1 MGKECGQKRGAVILS
16 ELGANQLVNP
26 NLVLIEQRSPDKN
39 QLQIRGDFDH
49 RRIELFLKKKHLLF
63 EMKNDYLTIFKPQWK
78 VKARQPNF
86 NVFVIEFSVFL
97 QQQAEHVFWLRN
109 DLHQKFR

>member
-1 MGKECGQKRGAVILS
+1 VDRKEAAAILT

-39 QLQIRGDFDH
+39 QLQIRGDFDR

-63 EMKNDYLTIFKPQWK
+63 EMKNDYLTVSRP
-78 VKARQPNF
+78 
-86 NVFVIEFSVFL
+86 
-97 QQQAEHVFWLRN
+97 
-109 DLHQKFR
+109 

>member
-1 MGKECGQKRGAVILS
+1 MDRKEAAVILS

-63 EMKNDYLTIFKPQWK
+63 EMKNDYLTIFKP
-78 VKARQPNF
+78 
-86 NVFVIEFSVFL
+86 
-97 QQQAEHVFWLRN
+97 
-109 DLHQKFR
+109 